1 MNASDRPM
9 QPNSQN
15 VNEAPMNSLG
25 EINEID
31 SEDLQ
36 DDVIVANIQ
45 DYNSRSKLVGSKRLQ
60 NNLEE

>member
-1 MNASDRPM
+1 LSIKPKSKNMNASDRPM
-9 QPNSQN
+9 QPNSLN

-36 DDVIVANIQ
+36 DDVIVANI
-45 DYNSRSKLVGSKRLQ
+45 
-60 NNLEE
+60 